1 MPKAKERDGV
11 FQRKHRSGWWV
22 RKQNQ
27 LLTRI
32 KSLPVDERTAF
43 DKWHVENQI
52 KVPAADWPG
61 FKERF
66 PDSLK

>member
-43 DKWHVENQI
+43 DK
-52 KVPAADWPG
+52 
-61 FKERF
+61 
-66 PDSLK
+66 